1 MKCDVCHGK
10 IDEHSHNGKV
20 YWTEGHNAEPLVSG
34 RCCDACNSL
43 VIGFRMFG
51 NKVHRSEDFDSS
63 SAKLQIEKQR
73 DELLKIA
80 VMRRLARG
88 EEE

>member
-43 VIGFRMFG
+43 VIGFRMFAYS
-51 NKVHRSEDFDSS
+51 KHPHSIHYRLE
-63 SAKLQIEKQR
+63 IEKQR
-73 DELLKIA
+73 EIQLKVA
-80 VMRRLARG
+80 VMQRVDRERG

>member
-43 VIGFRMFG
+43 VIGFRMLWLI
-51 NKVHRSEDFDSS
+51 EDV
-63 SAKLQIEKQR
+63 EKQR
-73 DELLKIA
+73 DLLLKVA
-80 VMRRLARG
+80 VMQRLDRERG

>member
-34 RCCDACNSL
+34 RCCDTCNSL
-43 VIGFRMFG
+43 VTGFRMFG
-51 NKVHRSEDFDSS
+51 NKVSYYFNSP
-63 SAKLQIEKQR
+63 SAKLQIERRR
-73 DELLKIA
+73 DELLKFA
-80 VMRRLARG
+80 VILRLARG